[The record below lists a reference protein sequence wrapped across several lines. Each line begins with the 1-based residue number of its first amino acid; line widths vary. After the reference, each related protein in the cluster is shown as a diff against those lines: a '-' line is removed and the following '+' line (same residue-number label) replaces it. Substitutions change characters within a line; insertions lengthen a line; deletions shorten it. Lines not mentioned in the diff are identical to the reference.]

1 MKKNFFLTGL
11 FATAMAGLTLTACDD
26 DPSTGG
32 GDGGDDDNNAEY
44 VIAASVTASGNTTNV
59 LVNAESL
66 DEGTVTTINNGV
78 VNDGATYWVFFKE
91 QYLYALTYH
100 QGEAGGTRSYIMD
113 ASGELKKRSA
123 EFGVKRFTTYGIYD
137 KYIMTSSTGDGP
149 TEWNDENGY
158 TPKVFLLSYLDPAA
172 ETFTT
177 NDTQNKAYLSENFL
191 GTGEYVTLSGM
202 LEHNN
207 KIYTAAVPMGLSQ
220 YGTKDQNGKW
230 VLPGNEDLVKKE
242 SGGSNSSAYKKDE
255 LQWTQYPNECW
266 VAIFDDATMTSK
278 KLIKTDKIS
287 YAAGRMKSQYYQMIW
302 AADNG
307 DVYVFSP
314 SFAKTMTDA
323 RQKTTLPAGVVRI
336 PSGSTEFDDYYC
348 NLEALTNGNSFLRS
362 WHIADDYFML
372 LMYDRPLTETGYVA
386 NQLAIFKAG
395 DKKLTYVT
403 GLPST
408 DQISG
413 FGNEPY
419 VEKGNAYVTVT
430 FNEGGGNPAIYKIDP
445 ATATATKGLTIEA
458 TQVSGVG
465 KLTAAQ

>member
-26 DPSTGG
+26 DPSIGG

-91 QYLYALTYH
+91 QYLYALTYN

-191 GTGEYVTLSGM
+191 GTGEYVTLSGI

-287 YAAGRMKSQYYQMIW
+287 YAAGRNKSQYYQMIW

-430 FNEGGGNPAIYKIDP
+430 FNEGGGNPAIYKINP

>member
-32 GDGGDDDNNAEY
+32 DDGGDDDNNAEY

-91 QYLYALTYH
+91 QYLYALTYN

-123 EFGVKRFTTYGIYD
+123 ELGVKRFTTYGFYD

-430 FNEGGGNPAIYKIDP
+430 FNEGGGNPAIYKINP

>member
-32 GDGGDDDNNAEY
+32 DDGGDDDNNAEY

-91 QYLYALTYH
+91 QYLYALTYN

-287 YAAGRMKSQYYQMIW
+287 YAAGRNKSQYYQMIW

-348 NLEALTNGNSFLRS
+348 NLEALTNRNSFLRS

-413 FGNEPY
+413 FGNQPY

-445 ATATATKGLTIEA
+445 ATASATKGLTIEA

>member
-26 DPSTGG
+26 DPSIGG

-91 QYLYALTYH
+91 QYLYALTYN

-123 EFGVKRFTTYGIYD
+123 QFGVKRFTTYGIYD

-430 FNEGGGNPAIYKIDP
+430 FNEGGGNPAIYKINP

>member
-91 QYLYALTYH
+91 QYLYALTYN

-287 YAAGRMKSQYYQMIW
+287 YAAGRNKSQYYQMIW

-336 PSGSTEFDDYYC
+336 PSGNSEFDDYYC

-413 FGNEPY
+413 FGNQPY

-445 ATATATKGLTIEA
+445 ATASATKGLTIEA